1 MPLSKRTGGSSR
13 SSAASRSASTALDS
27 ELQQHVRKRVGL
39 HAYPR
44 DRVHQRT
51 AEDPERQ
58 GAAVPAPAAGKQRVT
73 EARRTKPARD
83 NGPNVALTQPADGYC
98 HVWTP
103 LADQGLFLALRG
115 SWERSCL
122 RPHMRA
128 PPSIVFCRWRSE
140 VSSLSRRASLAN
152 LTSGEIT
159 IPATVPHSGRESFE
173 GTAPLFK
180 TTLGATPKIGD
191 VPSDHRTAM
200 AQCCPCVR
208 RCRPAQTMCPFG
220 RYERMAR

>member
-1 MPLSKRTGGSSR
+1 VQT
-13 SSAASRSASTALDS
+13 SSADSVIPCHLTIESGFPVGEGHGETELLCVEIAGGADIGNAYRLSDGVSRRFANDKSG
-27 ELQQHVRKRVGL
+27 HNGL
-39 HAYPR
+39 VMSGR
-44 DRVHQRT
+44 
-51 AEDPERQ
+51 
-58 GAAVPAPAAGKQRVT
+58 AP
-73 EARRTKPARD
+73 
-83 NGPNVALTQPADGYC
+83 
-98 HVWTP
+98 
-103 LADQGLFLALRG
+103 ADQGLFLALRG

-140 VSSLSRRASLAN
+140 VSSLSRRASPAN
-152 LTSGEIT
+152 LTSGGIT

-200 AQCCPCVR
+200 PSQCCPVPATVR
-208 RCRPAQTMCPFG
+208 WRAS
-220 RYERMAR
+220 